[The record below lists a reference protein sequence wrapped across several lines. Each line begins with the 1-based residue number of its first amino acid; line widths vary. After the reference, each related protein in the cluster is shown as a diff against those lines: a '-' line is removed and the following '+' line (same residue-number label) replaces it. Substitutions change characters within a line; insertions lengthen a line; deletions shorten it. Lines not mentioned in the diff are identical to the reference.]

1 MLGSPLHCGYSYL
14 LSVSS
19 AQSPT
24 AECAERDPL
33 DRHNRFHLCSLKYCQ
48 RWRWRKRETSGE
60 MVVGV
65 QTYVP
70 STLPISF
77 CLNRKWKM
85 INWKHIVYTVMLC
98 FHTGQWKILGKLCS
112 SCPAQECAPQN
123 VMEMA
128 KVILRGR
135 KRLLELLQF
144 SRSTHTSDL
153 KLLLFFSH

>member
-24 AECAERDPL
+24 AECAEGWVCLRQA
-33 DRHNRFHLCSLKYCQ
+33 Q

-112 SCPAQECAPQN
+112 SCPAQGCAPQN